1 MDLYYRSGAVGPS
14 RDKPPP
20 RAKPDESELTPRECE
35 VLVWVARGKTNPE
48 IAQLLWITP
57 ATVRK
62 HLENVFCKLG
72 VGTRTAAVVRFL
84 GFADDEIAPRWVA
97 SERAEQSRL

>member
-1 MDLYYRSGAVGPS
+1 MDLHHRSAAVGPS

-20 RAKPDESELTPRECE
+20 RGQLDESDLTPRECE

-84 GFADDEIAPRWVA
+84 GFADDEIAPR
-97 SERAEQSRL
+97 